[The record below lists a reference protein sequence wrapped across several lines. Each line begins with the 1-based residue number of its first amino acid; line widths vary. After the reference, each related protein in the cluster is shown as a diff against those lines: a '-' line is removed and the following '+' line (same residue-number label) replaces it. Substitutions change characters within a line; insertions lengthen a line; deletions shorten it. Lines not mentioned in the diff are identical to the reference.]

1 MSPRIKQINL
11 NTLLSGVSKT
21 ETGSTSASFILFA
34 LRDLGAGVSFTLT
47 PLPLSTVEA
56 FTIIS
61 ASFISSTEGSSRPYA
76 WVASIPPVHAELK
89 KKKLDINPF
98 LVKGLPIDK

>member
-1 MSPRIKQINL
+1 M
-11 NTLLSGVSKT
+11 LSGVSKI

-47 PLPLSTVEA
+47 PLPLSAVEA
-56 FTIIS
+56 FAVIP

-76 WVASIPPVHAELK
+76 WVASITPDGAES
-89 KKKLDINPF
+89 
-98 LVKGLPIDK
+98 GWY

>member
-1 MSPRIKQINL
+1 MSPRIKQINF

-34 LRDLGAGVSFTLT
+34 LRDLGAGVSFILT
-47 PLPLSTVEA
+47 PLPLSAVVA
-56 FTIIS
+56 FAIIS
-61 ASFISSTEGSSRPYA
+61 ASFPSSTEGSSRPYA

-89 KKKLDINPF
+89 KKT
-98 LVKGLPIDK
+98 